1 MTIRT
6 SLISAAVLAIALAG
20 VTQPSSSSP
29 VKARAAGQFQG
40 IGVIA
45 AASSQGVDK
54 VQLDRLETCL
64 VATRKTGPTKMGQV
78 KCGTA
83 GLYDPKVSCCCS
95 PVKNTYKIVPKSN
108 NPNCNAPCRNA
119 GKRGA
124 NK

>member
-1 MTIRT
+1 M
-6 SLISAAVLAIALAG
+6 SAAVLAITLAG

-29 VKARAAGQFQG
+29 AKASAAGLFQG

-45 AASSQGVDK
+45 AAPSQGVDK
-54 VQLDRLETCL
+54 AQLDDLETCL
-64 VATRKTGPTKMGQV
+64 VATRKTGPIKEGQV

-83 GLYDPKVSCCCS
+83 GLYDPKVSCCCH
-95 PVKNTYKIVPKSN
+95 PIKNIYKIAPKGQ
-108 NPNCNAPCRNA
+108 NPNCSAPCKNA